1 MGQLKPYR
9 VAIYCRV
16 STDEQSCDRQE
27 KDLIS
32 YAQLSGF
39 EVVAVYKETASGAQD
54 DRPERKK
61 VMALAQARSIDAIIV
76 SELSRW
82 GRSTPDI
89 LSTLE
94 ELRTRKVSL
103 LAQSG
108 LEFDLT
114 SPQGKLIATLLAGL
128 AEFERDLIKERVR
141 SGMSA
146 AKSRGQ
152 RFGRQPGYI
161 PAPVREK
168 ESKVLELIQK
178 GLSYRKIAEELG
190 LSKNTVMR
198 IVRDSQ
204 EALLNQNKLA

>member
-1 MGQLKPYR
+1 
-9 VAIYCRV
+9 
-16 STDEQSCDRQE
+16 
-27 KDLIS
+27 
-32 YAQLSGF
+32 
-39 EVVAVYKETASGAQD
+39 
-54 DRPERKK
+54 
-61 VMALAQARSIDAIIV
+61 MALAQARKIDAIIV

-108 LEFDLT
+108 LEFNLT

-128 AEFERDLIKERVR
+128 AEFERDLIRERVR
-141 SGMSA
+141 SGMA
-146 AKSRGQ
+146 TAKSRGQ

-161 PAPVREK
+161 PAQVQEK
-168 ESKVLELIQK
+168 KSKVLELIQQ
-178 GLSYRKIAEELG
+178 GLSYRKVAEELG

-204 EALLNQNKLA
+204 DALPNRR

>member
-1 MGQLKPYR
+1 
-9 VAIYCRV
+9 
-16 STDEQSCDRQE
+16 
-27 KDLIS
+27 
-32 YAQLSGF
+32 
-39 EVVAVYKETASGAQD
+39 
-54 DRPERKK
+54 
-61 VMALAQARSIDAIIV
+61 MALAQARSIDAIIV

-128 AEFERDLIKERVR
+128 AEFERDLIRERVR
-141 SGMSA
+141 SGMAA

-161 PAPVREK
+161 PAQVREK
-168 ESKVLELIQK
+168 ESKVLELIQQ
-178 GLSYRKIAEELG
+178 GLSYRKVAEELG

-198 IVRDSQ
+198 IVRDSE
-204 EALLNQNKLA
+204 EALSNHK

>member
-1 MGQLKPYR
+1 MGQLKQYR

-61 VMALAQARSIDAIIV
+61 VMALAQARKIDAIIV

-141 SGMSA
+141 SGMAA

-161 PAPVREK
+161 PSPVREK

>member
-1 MGQLKPYR
+1 MGQPKPYR

-27 KDLIS
+27 RDLVS
-32 YAQLSGF
+32 YAELSGF
-39 EVVAVYKETASGAQD
+39 EVVAIYKETASGAQD
-54 DRPERKK
+54 ERPERKK
-61 VMALAQARSIDAIIV
+61 VLALAQARKIDAIIV

-128 AEFERDLIKERVR
+128 AEFERDLIRERVR
-141 SGMSA
+141 SGMAA

-161 PAPVREK
+161 PAQVQEK
-168 ESKVLELIQK
+168 ESKVLELVRQ
-178 GLSYRKIAEELG
+178 GLSYRKVAEKLG

-198 IVRDSQ
+198 IVRGSQ
-204 EALLNQNKLA
+204 EALPNQE

>member
-1 MGQLKPYR
+1 M
-9 VAIYCRV
+9 V
-16 STDEQSCDRQE
+16 
-27 KDLIS
+27 S

-39 EVVAVYKETASGAQD
+39 EVVEVYKETASGAKS

-61 VMALAQARSIDAIIV
+61 VMALAQARKIDAIIV

-128 AEFERDLIKERVR
+128 AEFERDIIRERVS
-141 SGMSA
+141 SGMAA
-146 AKSRGQ
+146 AKSRGT
-152 RFGRQPGYI
+152 RFGRQLGYI
-161 PAPVREK
+161 PALVREK
-168 ESKVLELIQK
+168 ESKVLELIQQ
-178 GLSYRKIAEELG
+178 GLSYRKVAESLG

-198 IVRDSQ
+198 IVRDSPDPSH
-204 EALLNQNKLA
+204 LLRNESDRVKVKV